1 MNSRLLLTPLSR
13 RQFVAASSAGLAISS
28 LSAKGRASEAPRW
41 AADPPAPAGEARRVI
56 IDTDPGVDD
65 ALALLFAMRSP
76 ELKIEAITP
85 VAGNVPLD
93 LTLPNA
99 LRMVEVAGRTDIPV
113 AEGARAPLARRLV
126 TAAYVHGDNGLDG
139 VEFPAPKTKPVD
151 EPAAEIIHRIA
162 SRSPGEVSIIAVGP
176 LTNVATA
183 LRAYPSLTKE
193 IREIVLMGGSLS
205 GGNMTPAAEF
215 NIYVDPEAASIVFGS
230 GVPLT
235 MVGLDVTEKCTLTD
249 DHVKTLEAGEDAI
262 SKAAA
267 RITRNALEHS
277 RKADWGPPAM
287 HDPLAVATFIDRTI
301 VRLEKCFVAVET
313 QGELT
318 AGETLGYKRAPI
330 RQSAPLENSS
340 ATSEVVSS
348 TFVPNT
354 NVAVEVDAARFF
366 HMFIGRLSGRG

>member
-41 AADPPAPAGEARRVI
+41 AADPITPAGDARRVI

-99 LRMVEVAGRTDIPV
+99 LRMVEVADRTDIPV

-126 TAAYVHGDNGLDG
+126 TAAYVHGNNGLDG

-151 EPAAEIIHRIA
+151 EPAAEIIHRIV

>member
-1 MNSRLLLTPLSR
+1 MNSRFLLTPLSR

-28 LSAKGRASEAPRW
+28 LSAKGRASEARRG
-41 AADPPAPAGEARRVI
+41 AAAPPAPAKDAHRVI

-65 ALALLFAMRSP
+65 ALALLFAMRSA

-126 TAAYVHGDNGLDG
+126 TAAYVHGNNGLDG

-151 EPAAEIIHRIA
+151 ESAAEIIHRIV

-277 RKADWGPPAM
+277 RKGVWGPPAM

-301 VRLEKCFVAVET
+301 VRLEKRFVAVET

-318 AGETLGYKRAPI
+318 AGATLGYKRAPI
-330 RQSAPLENSS
+330 RHSAPLENSS
-340 ATSEVVSS
+340 ATSEVVST
-348 TFVPNT
+348 TFAPNT

-366 HMFIGRLSGRG
+366 RMFIGRLSGRG